1 MSASAFIVDVEFVW
15 GFQTRIAGLSK
26 TSPSFYYPPPTTF
39 LGALGESIAR
49 GIGVGESAGREIIKS
64 LSKGLLA
71 FGTRPINCIP
81 LKYEDINKIIAVK
94 VTSGVLYPDPRNIA
108 SSYDSPARGK
118 TVMVSLDENS
128 PTLRFLLIF
137 REGKIEFRGK
147 IIELNESYFWRIHRL
162 GSKESRISVIDV
174 RRKDGIDAEKGKIIS
189 KYSFPSIDGVQPLEE
204 LQRRWLY
211 EIYINPRDIEYA
223 ERANP
228 VLTYTE
234 GRSLI
239 PFRVPILVTRAE
251 EPEFVVEVR
260 DPAAFYR
267 VNGEAVVGWRE

>member
-1 MSASAFIVDVEFVW
+1 MNASAFIVDVEFVW

-49 GIGVGESAGREIIKS
+49 KLGVGESAGREIIAS
-64 LSKGLLA
+64 LGKDLLA
-71 FGTRPINCIP
+71 LGIKPINCVP

-94 VTSGVLYPDPRNIA
+94 VTSGVPCPDPKNMA

-118 TVMVSLDENS
+118 TVMASLDENS

-137 REGKIEFRGK
+137 RKDKIDFREK
-147 IIELNESYFWRIHRL
+147 TLELDESYFWRIHRL
-162 GSKESRISVIDV
+162 GSKESRVSVIDV
-174 RRKDGIDAEKGKIIS
+174 KRKDGINAEEGKITS
-189 KYSFPSIDGVQPLEE
+189 KCSFPVMKGVQPLEE
-204 LQRRWLY
+204 LQRRWFY
-211 EIYINPRDIEYA
+211 EAYINPRDIEYA

-228 VLTYTE
+228 VLTYME

-239 PFRVPILVTRAE
+239 PFRIPILVTRTE
-251 EPEFVVEVR
+251 EPVFIVEVR
-260 DPAAFYR
+260 EPAAYYR
-267 VNGEAVVGWRE
+267 VDGEVVIGWRE